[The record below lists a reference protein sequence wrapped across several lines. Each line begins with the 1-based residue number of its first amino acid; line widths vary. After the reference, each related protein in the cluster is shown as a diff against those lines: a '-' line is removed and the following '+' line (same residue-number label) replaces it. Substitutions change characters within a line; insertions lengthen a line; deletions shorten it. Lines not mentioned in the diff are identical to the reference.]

1 MAFEDADGNKR
12 REFND
17 RNYASLWIRP
27 LIFCAC
33 SLVAAGLLLGVS
45 FMAPAKAWLAE
56 VKLSAPV
63 NGESAMRVRLGVFG
77 QCTREGEGGVWTCPA
92 GVRIGL
98 PSGLLLA
105 PLVYNQD

>member
-63 NGESAMRVRLGVFG
+63 NGESAMGVSLDMSCGSSYWLAVRFASSSV
-77 QCTREGEGGVWTCPA
+77 
-92 GVRIGL
+92 GL
-98 PSGLLLA
+98 
-105 PLVYNQD
+105 